1 VLIGHAMN
9 SAEVAQLTTHGR
21 LKVRRAIG
29 WIAAYALALQTILG
43 GIAPRLAIGSAAF
56 DLAAIC
62 LNSHGG
68 SVGTGG
74 DIPDNPGT
82 GSQAGGHCALCG
94 SPPPPLVAPQTGS
107 RVAIY
112 VTAAEVILPPPPV
125 PPFTKVASRPGGP
138 RAPPMTA

>member
-1 VLIGHAMN
+1 MLMKSAVVAPLTVHVL
-9 SAEVAQLTTHGR
+9 
-21 LKVRRAIG
+21 LKLWRAIG

-43 GIAPRLAIGSAAF
+43 GVAPHLAIASDPF

-68 SVGTGG
+68 SFGTAG

-82 GSQAGGHCALCG
+82 GSQAGGHCTLCG

-112 VTAAEVILPPPPV
+112 VTAAEVITHPPLV
-125 PPFTKVASRPGGP
+125 PPFSKVASRPGGP
-138 RAPPMTA
+138 RAPPMIA